1 MKPAAASVAA
11 DPAVS
16 GLPAHRL
23 ADYLELT
30 KPEVTGLVV
39 VSAFAGFY
47 LGAKDPL
54 DWLLLWHTL
63 AGTALVS
70 AGTAAFNHYLERAED
85 ALMRR
90 TARRPLPAGRLA
102 PRAAF
107 WFAAALTA
115 LGVFYLSV
123 ATNPLAGLLAFATWA
138 SYLFFY
144 TPLKKRTI
152 HCTTVGAFPG
162 AMPPLIGWAAASGTL
177 DLNAAVLYAILFF
190 WQFPHFLSIAW
201 IYRDDYAR
209 GGLLMLPVVDPE
221 GRATGRLMVA
231 HSALLLAA
239 SLLPSYLG
247 MAGALYFWGALG
259 LSAAFVLCAL
269 AMAQAPSIAHAR
281 RLLQASIF
289 YLPLLFALLMLDKT

>member
-1 MKPAAASVAA
+1 MKPGAASVAA
-11 DPAVS
+11 EMR
-16 GLPAHRL
+16 LPANRL
-23 ADYLELT
+23 ADFLELT

-47 LGAKDPL
+47 LGAQGAL

-63 AGTALVS
+63 AGTTLVS
-70 AGTAAFNHYLERAED
+70 AGTAAFNHYLERSED
-85 ALMRR
+85 GLMRR
-90 TARRPLPAGRLA
+90 TAQRPLPAGRLA
-102 PRAAF
+102 PRSAF
-107 WFAAALTA
+107 WFAATLSAV
-115 LGVFYLSV
+115 GVLYLFV
-123 ATNPLAGLLAFATWA
+123 AVNALAGLLAFATWA

-201 IYRDDYAR
+201 IYREDYAR

-221 GRATGRLMVA
+221 GRATGRQMVA
-231 HSALLLAA
+231 HAVLLLGA
-239 SLLPSYLG
+239 SLLPTYLG
-247 MAGALYFWGALG
+247 LAGAMYFWGALA
-259 LSAAFVLCAL
+259 LSAAFLTCAL
-269 AMAQAPSIAHAR
+269 AMALAPTTANAR

-289 YLPLLFALLMLDKT
+289 YLPLLFAFLMLDKT

>member
-11 DPAVS
+11 TLRFPAQ
-16 GLPAHRL
+16 RL
-23 ADYLELT
+23 ADYVELT

-47 LGAKDPL
+47 LGARGPL

-63 AGTALVS
+63 TGTTLVS
-70 AGTAAFNHYLERAED
+70 AGTAAFNHYLERSED

-102 PRAAF
+102 PRSAF
-107 WFAAALTA
+107 WFAAALSA
-115 LGVFYLSV
+115 LGVLYLSLAV
-123 ATNPLAGLLAFATWA
+123 NALAGLLAFATWA

-144 TPLKKRTI
+144 TPLKKRSV

-162 AMPPLIGWAAASGTL
+162 AMPPLIGWAAASGSL
-177 DLNAAVLYAILFF
+177 EPSALVLYAILFF

-209 GGLLMLPVVDPE
+209 GGLMMLPVVDPE
-221 GRATGRLMVA
+221 GRATGRQVA
-231 HSALLLAA
+231 THSVLLLGA
-239 SLLPSYLG
+239 SLLPGWLG
-247 MAGALYFWGALG
+247 MAGPLYSWGALA
-259 LSAAFVLCAL
+259 LSGSFLACAL
-269 AMAQAPSIAHAR
+269 AMALKPSAAQAR

>member
-1 MKPAAASVAA
+1 MKPAAASFAA
-11 DPAVS
+11 
-16 GLPAHRL
+16 GLRLPANRL
-23 ADYLELT
+23 ADYLELA

-47 LGAKDPL
+47 LGAKGPL
-54 DWLLLWHTL
+54 DWLLLSHTL
-63 AGTALVS
+63 AGTTLVS
-70 AGTAAFNHYLERAED
+70 AGTAAFNHYLERSED

-102 PRAAF
+102 PRSAF
-107 WFAAALTA
+107 WFAAALSA
-115 LGVFYLSV
+115 LGVLYLTLAV
-123 ATNPLAGLLAFATWA
+123 NPLAGLLAFATWG

-144 TPLKKRTI
+144 TPLKKRTV

-177 DLNAAVLYAILFF
+177 DMNAAVLYAILFF

-201 IYRDDYAR
+201 IYREDYAR

-221 GRATGRLMVA
+221 GRATGRQMVM
-231 HSALLLAA
+231 HSALLLAV
-239 SLLPSYLG
+239 SLLPTFLG
-247 MAGALYFWGALG
+247 MAGALYFWGALI
-259 LSAAFVLCAL
+259 LSAAFFLCAL
-269 AMAQAPSIAHAR
+269 AMAHAPSAANAR

-289 YLPLLFALLMLDKT
+289 YLPLLFAFLMLDKT

>member
-1 MKPAAASVAA
+1 MKPGAASVAA
-11 DPAVS
+11 
-16 GLPAHRL
+16 GLHLPPNRWT
-23 ADYLELT
+23 DYLELT

-39 VSAFAGFY
+39 VSAFAGYY
-47 LGAKDPL
+47 LGAKGSL

-63 AGTALVS
+63 AGTTLVS

-85 ALMRR
+85 GLMRR
-90 TARRPLPAGRLA
+90 TAQRPLPAGRMA
-102 PRAAF
+102 PRSAF
-107 WFAAALTA
+107 WFAAVLSAV
-115 LGVFYLSV
+115 GVIYLSIAV
-123 ATNPLAGLLAFATWA
+123 NPLAGMLALATWA

-162 AMPPLIGWAAASGTL
+162 AMPPLIGWAAASGSL

-201 IYRDDYAR
+201 IYREDYAR

-221 GRATGRLMVA
+221 GRATGRQMVA
-231 HSALLLAA
+231 HSVLLLAV
-239 SLLPSYLG
+239 SLLPTYLG
-247 MAGALYFWGALG
+247 MAGAFYFWGALV
-259 LSAAFVLCAL
+259 LSAAFLLCAL
-269 AMAQAPSIAHAR
+269 VMAQAPSAANAR

-289 YLPLLFALLMLDKT
+289 YLPLLFAFLMLDKT

>member
-1 MKPAAASVAA
+1 MKPGAASVAA
-11 DPAVS
+11 ELR
-16 GLPAHRL
+16 LPAHRL
-23 ADYLELT
+23 ADYVELT

-47 LGAKDPL
+47 LGARGPL

-63 AGTALVS
+63 AGTTLVS

-85 ALMRR
+85 SLMRR
-90 TARRPLPAGRLA
+90 TAQRPLPAGRLA
-102 PRAAF
+102 PRSAF
-107 WFAAALTA
+107 WFASALSA
-115 LGVFYLSV
+115 LGVLYLAV
-123 ATNPLAGLLAFATWA
+123 AVNPLAGVLAFATWA

-144 TPLKKRTI
+144 TPLKRRSV

-177 DLNAAVLYAILFF
+177 EASALVLYAILFF

-201 IYRDDYAR
+201 IYREDYAR

-221 GRATGRLMVA
+221 GRATGRQMVA
-231 HSALLLAA
+231 HSVMLLGV
-239 SLLPSYLG
+239 SLLPSLLG
-247 MAGALYFWGALG
+247 MAGALYFWGALA
-259 LSAAFVLCAL
+259 LSGAFLACAL
-269 AMAQAPSIAHAR
+269 IMARTPSAAHAR